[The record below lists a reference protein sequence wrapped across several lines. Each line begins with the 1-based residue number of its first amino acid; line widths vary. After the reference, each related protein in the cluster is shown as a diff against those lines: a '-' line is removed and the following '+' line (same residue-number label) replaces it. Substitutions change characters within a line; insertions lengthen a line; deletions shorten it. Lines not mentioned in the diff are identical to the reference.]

1 MMPKEASTIEEKQTQ
16 TKRLLMEVERF
27 LFFLTPTITSMLRDT
42 PMLPMSRR
50 KALKT

>member
-1 MMPKEASTIEEKQTQ
+1 MMPKEASTIEDKQTQ

-27 LFFLTPTITSMLRDT
+27 LFFLTPTMTSMLRDT
-42 PMLPMSRR
+42 PRHPMSRR